1 MTCRLQFLAVCT
13 LVVYTGALQQ
23 SSAATTAA
31 NPIRKVV
38 TMLQNMQKKVE
49 EEGEAEKK
57 LYDKFMCYCKSGG
70 KDLETSIGAAEEK
83 VSTLPSQITAAE
95 ERLTQ
100 LKDDIKQHQTD
111 RAAAKR
117 SMKKATAVRDKEA
130 AEFAKLKAE
139 ADSNM
144 VAVAK
149 AIVALEKGLGA
160 GFLQTSAARDLR
172 TYIMNKADVADVD
185 RQLLVA
191 FLSAKT
197 GAESP
202 GTDQIIGMLKQMEE
216 SMESVLSDGIKQE
229 EEAVASYEKMMESKG
244 EEVEALTASI
254 DEKMKLV
261 GELGVNIIEMKEDLS
276 DTEAALLKDKE
287 FLKNLVTSCATKMK
301 EWEERSKTRAEELTA
316 LSETIKILNDD
327 DALDLFKKTL
337 PSGSSS
343 LVQVQQSRAALREK
357 ALKVVREAWRASDRH
372 HRPGL
377 DFLVLALTGKKALS
391 QGMFDKVIKMC
402 DDLVA
407 ELKQEQQDDYDKKEY
422 CDAQFDLADDKKK
435 SLERA
440 EKDADNA
447 ISKAKEA
454 IETLTDEIK
463 ALEKGIKDLD
473 KSVVEATEQRKEEN
487 QEFKDLMAADTK
499 AKEILKFAKKRLN
512 KFYNPTLALSQTG
525 QQSGAGVFAEV
536 EVHGGGKAAP
546 GPPPETWD
554 AYAKKGEESTN
565 VVAMIDALIAD
576 LDKEMTEAKADEKN
590 GQEDYETMMS
600 ESAAKRTE
608 DSKSLSAKMEA
619 KADAEKTLSE
629 QTELKKDTNKELWAT
644 LEYIDS
650 LHHECDWLL
659 KFFDMRKTAR
669 TGEID
674 ALVKAKEVLSG
685 AE

>member
-1 MTCRLQFLAVCT
+1 M
-13 LVVYTGALQQ
+13 
-23 SSAATTAA
+23 
-31 NPIRKVV
+31 
-38 TMLQNMQKKVE
+38 
-49 EEGEAEKK
+49 
-57 LYDKFMCYCKSGG
+57 G
-70 KDLETSIGAAEEK
+70 KG
-83 VSTLPSQITAAE
+83 Q
-95 ERLTQ
+95 
-100 LKDDIKQHQTD
+100 
-111 RAAAKR
+111 
-117 SMKKATAVRDKEA
+117 
-130 AEFAKLKAE
+130 
-139 ADSNM
+139 
-144 VAVAK
+144 
-149 AIVALEKGLGA
+149 
-160 GFLQTSAARDLR
+160 
-172 TYIMNKADVADVD
+172 
-185 RQLLVA
+185 
-191 FLSAKT
+191 
-197 GAESP
+197 
-202 GTDQIIGMLKQMEE
+202 
-216 SMESVLSDGIKQE
+216 
-229 EEAVASYEKMMESKG
+229 
-244 EEVEALTASI
+244 EVEALTASI

-261 GELGVNIIEMKEDLS
+261 GELGVDIIEMKEDLT
-276 DTEAALLKDKE
+276 DTEDQLIKDKD
-287 FLKNLVTSCATKMK
+287 FMKNLESSCATKTK

-316 LSETIKILNDD
+316 LSETVKILNDD

-343 LVQVQQSRAALREK
+343 FVQVQQTRGILRDQALAVIRR
-357 ALKVVREAWRASDRH
+357 VRGASDRH

-391 QGMFDKVIKMC
+391 QGMFDKVIRMC

-407 ELKQEQQDDYDKKEY
+407 ELKQEQQDDIDKKEY
-422 CDAQFDLADDKKK
+422 CEKQFDLADDKKK
-435 SLERA
+435 TLERA
-440 EKDADNA
+440 EKDAENA
-447 ISKAKEA
+447 IAKAKEA

-463 ALEKGIKDLD
+463 ALEKGIKGLD

-554 AYAKKGEESTN
+554 AYSKKGEESTS
-565 VVAMIDALIAD
+565 VVAMIDTLIAD

-590 GQEDYETMMS
+590 GQEDYETMMT

-644 LEYIDS
+644 MEYIHS
-650 LHHECDWLL
+650 LHQECDWLL
-659 KFFDMRKTAR
+659 KFFDVRKTAR